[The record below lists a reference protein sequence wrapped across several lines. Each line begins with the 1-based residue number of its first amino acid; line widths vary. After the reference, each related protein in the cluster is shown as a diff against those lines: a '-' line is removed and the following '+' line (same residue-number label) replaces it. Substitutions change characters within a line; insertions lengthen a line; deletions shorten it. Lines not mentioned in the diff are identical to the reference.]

1 MPNSVSQSQPYKQKL
16 LSAYQ
21 TAIDLE
27 SFPSGKY
34 VSILKMKLG
43 PDEFV
48 TAMDYIADF
57 SLKSLYSVL
66 PEDVKEKIDELATAD
81 RNDDVGTVINTAIVV
96 NDDVAQ
102 AADNGLV
109 FACKVVA
116 NANNIKLEI

>member
-1 MPNSVSQSQPYKQKL
+1 MPNSVSQSQPNKQKL

-21 TAIDLE
+21 TAINLE

-57 SLKSLYSVL
+57 SMQAMYSIIPDDVKIRFDEL
-66 PEDVKEKIDELATAD
+66 LQEGRDEDVQNLISILVAS
-81 RNDDVGTVINTAIVV
+81 NDDI
-96 NDDVAQ
+96 AQ
-102 AADNGLV
+102 ALDNGLV
-109 FACKVVA
+109 FASKVVA
-116 NANNIKLEI
+116 KSNNLKLEI